1 MQAEWKNLIDMNK
14 CSHFIALISTLLE
27 VGQHSYPM
35 PLEQVVMHE
44 MCIKHMSYYN
54 YQNNQPAILFVNM
67 LVTLPT
73 GCIYVLI

>member
-27 VGQHSYPM
+27 VGQLSYPM

-44 MCIKHMSYYN
+44 MCIKHVLTVTTKISS
-54 YQNNQPAILFVNM
+54 QPFYL
-67 LVTLPT
+67 
-73 GCIYVLI
+73 

>member
-14 CSHFIALISTLLE
+14 CSHFIALISILLE

-44 MCIKHMSYYN
+44 MCIKHMS
-54 YQNNQPAILFVNM
+54 L
-67 LVTLPT
+67 L
-73 GCIYVLI
+73 